1 MYKLDSSTNLSPL
14 IGKELI
20 QVCIGLYQVIL
31 RFTGELSITIQCLYF
46 FSKEGD
52 TFEGS
57 GEDPSTSKNLVCLLG
72 HSIESAEIQGDNKL
86 IINFSNSCCL
96 ALVNDS
102 EVYES
107 FIVTD
112 GIFEIIA

>member
-31 RFTGELSITIQCLYF
+31 RFTEELSITVQCLYYF
-46 FSKEGD
+46 NREGE

-57 GEDPSTSKNLVCLLG
+57 GEDPSISKNLVFLLG
-72 HSIESAEIQGDNKL
+72 NSIESAQIQEDNKL
-86 IINFSNSCCL
+86 IINFSNNCRL
-96 ALVNDS
+96 TLVDDS
-102 EVYES
+102 ESYES
-107 FIVTD
+107 FIITN
-112 GIFEIIA
+112 GTFEIIA